1 MHALWRVAIFPQEE
15 MKTRFGLQAIRRVN
29 DNGHH
34 YFISSLQDKG
44 VDDWVTLGT
53 KAEAAALFNPMTGEC
68 GEARIRQTGDQ
79 TQVYLQL
86 KSGESVILQT
96 YQQPLTGAKS
106 WKYIQE
112 QPFSL
117 SLNHGWKLHF
127 AESQPEIKVHSTSTA
142 LVRGRPLTI
151 RQPKPIWEPVFIHWT
166 SNCLPCKL
174 TTGCST

>member
-1 MHALWRVAIFPQEE
+1 M
-15 MKTRFGLQAIRRVN
+15 N

-96 YQQPLTGAKS
+96 YQQPLTRRQIMEIHSGTTVQLQPES
-106 WKYIQE
+106 WLETAFCRKPAGNKRYIQ
-112 QPFSL
+112 
-117 SLNHGWKLHF
+117 H
-127 AESQPEIKVHSTSTA
+127 
-142 LVRGRPLTI
+142 RPPLF
-151 RQPKPIWEPVFIHWT
+151 VDGH
-166 SNCLPCKL
+166 
-174 TTGCST
+174 